1 MESLSQAARPRPKG
15 KIFRISHM
23 GHLDEWDMIVALA
36 AVERALYQLGY
47 PLELGKGVAAAE
59 AYFAQIE

>member
-1 MESLSQAARPRPKG
+1 
-15 KIFRISHM
+15 M

-36 AVERALYQLGY
+36 AVERALNQLGY

-59 AYFAQIE
+59 AYFAQN